1 MRHTLFKNLENPF
14 WSFVS
19 LDHYQDQHLDAYSS
33 SVAAVPGFNLLYL
46 HHGETLEAFE
56 KALAWYQEKGQD
68 ALIVCEKGDAT
79 ALIAAQKERLHLIE
93 EAQQRQ

>member
-56 KALAWYQEKGQD
+56 KALA
-68 ALIVCEKGDAT
+68 
-79 ALIAAQKERLHLIE
+79 
-93 EAQQRQ
+93 